1 MRNFVKLFYAYILI
15 YLCSVKE
22 NIDMTLF
29 ERLKLLAK
37 KQGQSI
43 NDVEE
48 KMGYSKNTLYRLRT
62 TNPSAKKLQELA
74 DYFGVSTDYLLGRT
88 DNPTLEKDKKDDVA
102 ALFRINTANMDP
114 DTVEEIEEELKNYS
128 EFLIQKALE
137 KKARRNKK

>member
-1 MRNFVKLFYAYILI
+1 MYNFVKHFYAYILI
-15 YLCSVKE
+15 SLCSIKE
-22 NIDMTLF
+22 NADMTLF

-48 KMGYSKNTLYRLRT
+48 NMGYSKNTLYRLRT

-88 DNPTLEKDKKDDVA
+88 DNPSLDRNKQDEVA

>member
-1 MRNFVKLFYAYILI
+1 
-15 YLCSVKE
+15 
-22 NIDMTLF
+22 MTLF

-48 KMGYSKNTLYRLRT
+48 NMGYSKNTLYRLRT

-74 DYFGVSTDYLLGRT
+74 DYFCVSTDYLLGRT
-88 DNPTLEKDKKDDVA
+88 DNPSLDRNKQDEVA

-137 KKARRNKK
+137 KKARRNKKVGDGQCIMLMKIFTLRHQNLQII

>member
-1 MRNFVKLFYAYILI
+1 MHNFVKHFYAYILI
-15 YLCSVKE
+15 SLCSIKE
-22 NIDMTLF
+22 NADMTLF

-48 KMGYSKNTLYRLRT
+48 NMGYSKNTLYRLRT

-88 DNPTLEKDKKDDVA
+88 DNPSIDQNKKDEVA
-102 ALFRINTANMDP
+102 TLFRINTANMDP

>member
-1 MRNFVKLFYAYILI
+1 
-15 YLCSVKE
+15 
-22 NIDMTLF
+22 MTLF

-48 KMGYSKNTLYRLRT
+48 NMGYSKNTLYRLRT

-88 DNPTLEKDKKDDVA
+88 DNPSIDQNKKDEVTT
-102 ALFRINTANMDP
+102 LFRINTANMDP